1 MTRNSDE
8 LLRQML
14 DQLGVDPREG
24 EVPGPGLPP
33 GWPSV
38 LEPRPQPELRRPRR
52 DEPCLYRVRVDLA
65 EAKPPIWRRLDLRSD
80 LSLDVV
86 HSILQAAFFW
96 DDYHL
101 HRFAIGDGVFGR
113 GQEFLCP
120 FDVDEGDGG
129 IPEEDVRLDE
139 TLAAP
144 GDRLHYMY
152 DYGDGW
158 RLRIRLEK
166 VLELEPEAM
175 PAVCLGGRRAAPPE
189 DSRGATDEELAELL
203 DDPEEFDADE
213 VNALLDDQVP
223 EPGPRLPP
231 MMEEL
236 VDRVGFRLPGA
247 RLRRRIGALAA
258 RPAPSPARREK
269 EAALVPHQWFLDR
282 AAEGI
287 PLTAAGWMAPDA
299 VSAAA
304 EVIPSAREWIG
315 KKNREQG
322 TIPVLHFRRMMQ
334 RFGLL
339 HRHRGELRLTQ
350 VGRAAQH
357 DVEVLWDQLASALP
371 LADGDEFEHD
381 VARVELLVIAD
392 SGESAADLS
401 EVPRLLEAM
410 LWTGP
415 DGEVLPPSVRH
426 SVIHSPSHLLAEVG
440 EHRRSREADSGVE
453 FFDPA
458 VVALAREA
466 LHLDAPA
473 AP

>member
-1 MTRNSDE
+1 M
-8 LLRQML
+8 
-14 DQLGVDPREG
+14 
-24 EVPGPGLPP
+24 
-33 GWPSV
+33 
-38 LEPRPQPELRRPRR
+38 
-52 DEPCLYRVRVDLA
+52 
-65 EAKPPIWRRLDLRSD
+65 
-80 LSLDVV
+80 
-86 HSILQAAFFW
+86 
-96 DDYHL
+96 
-101 HRFAIGDGVFGR
+101 
-113 GQEFLCP
+113 
-120 FDVDEGDGG
+120 
-129 IPEEDVRLDE
+129 RLDE

-175 PAVCLGGRRAAPPE
+175 PGVCLGGRRAAPPE

-213 VNALLDDQVP
+213 VNALLDDQVS

-269 EAALVPHQWFLDR
+269 EAALFPHQWFLYR

-339 HRHRGELRLTQ
+339 RRHRGELRLTRA
-350 VGRAAQH
+350 GRAAQH

-371 LADGDEFEHD
+371 LADGDEFERD

-440 EHRRSREADSGVE
+440 EHRQSREADSGVE

-458 VVALAREA
+458 AVALAREA

-473 AP
+473 DP